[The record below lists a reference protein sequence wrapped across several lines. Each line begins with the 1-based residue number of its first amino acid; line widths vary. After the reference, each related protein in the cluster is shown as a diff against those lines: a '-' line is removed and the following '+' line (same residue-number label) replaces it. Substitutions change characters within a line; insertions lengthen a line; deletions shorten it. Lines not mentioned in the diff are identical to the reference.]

1 MRDAIAQPPHRRS
14 IGWLGTTALAMGGS
28 NQSLFLI
35 GALFVGQGA
44 IHGQGSAAVP
54 LLIIGVL
61 LGWAALPGWTELVLL
76 SPNRVGGIAAACT
89 QAFAPYSSLL
99 SALVGTCYWWGWIP
113 TCGLTALLSAAAL
126 HVWLVPAIPTT
137 WLAIGIIGVF
147 LTVNLCGVE
156 WAARLAI
163 PVAAI
168 SVLLSFLAAFVPIVT
183 GHVDWHQATT
193 FHLTVPFAGWF
204 GGFTSLMAGLYLI
217 GFAAPAFEGAAC
229 YVGETIDPKRN
240 VPRAMFA
247 SAAMAGMFFI
257 VIPVIL
263 LGVLGPA
270 ALGRDLALELGPAF
284 APVFGSAAKA
294 MAIGFM
300 VFNMFHGTLQ
310 PLAGASRT
318 LSQLADDRVFPRFLS
333 RRSKA
338 DVPWT
343 AAVVTA
349 AAATGFLLIGDPIWL
364 IAAANFTYLIAICL
378 PSVAVWLLR
387 RDDPGR
393 ERLYRA
399 PRGTIALGL
408 FAAGCWT
415 IACIFGF
422 EQFGLATV
430 ILGLL
435 FAYSGAALYAW
446 RKLEDRKRAGLGPRS
461 SSLHL
466 RLTLAMVAVLLFD
479 GAGYYLAIRNIPA
492 GEPAMITALQDIFV
506 VVALLTIG
514 VGLVL
519 PGLIAHAATRDLSNT
534 NERLKRGTEALQL
547 EITERT
553 LVEQRL
559 LHVASHDELTGLAN
573 RALFMDRFE
582 QMIARVQRRH
592 DHTAAVIFLDLDRF
606 KQVND
611 SLGHFVGD
619 ELLVSVATRLK
630 KSLRTG
636 DTLARLGGDEFIF
649 LLEDLDDPL
658 DASAFAE
665 RILSTLA
672 APFTI
677 MNREI
682 FASAS
687 IGIAITR
694 TGFDSPEDVLRDA
707 DIAMYEAKDLGKQRY
722 VVFTPEL
729 LDRAAG
735 LLQLETDL
743 KGALDRHEFV
753 VYYQPIVSLAS
764 SELLGFEA
772 LVRWQHPTR
781 GLLAPDVFIH
791 TAEESGAI
799 VQLGAQVLREAARQA
814 CIWRDHFPAR
824 RLKMSV
830 NVSARQFSDARLLE
844 LIKSTLDEF
853 GLSAEL
859 LQIEITESAIM
870 ANAETAAAAL
880 GALRALGIEVQLD
893 DFGTG
898 YSSLGY
904 LQRLPVDV
912 LKIDRSFVSL
922 AGNTIGNP
930 QIVRTI
936 TSLAESLSMKTTAEG
951 IETLEQ
957 LIELRSL
964 NCTNGQGCYFSP
976 AVSAAEASILIA
988 GWAQAE
994 SREKTRRIPSVVGVT
1009 PSAGDGR
1016 SVSAVRARHS
1026 P

>member
-1 MRDAIAQPPHRRS
+1 LIAGARDAIAQPPHRRS
-14 IGWLGTTALAMGGS
+14 LGWLGTTALAMGGS

-61 LGWAALPGWTELVLL
+61 LAWAALPGWTELVLL

-89 QAFAPYSSLL
+89 EAFAPYSSLL
-99 SALVGTCYWWGWIP
+99 SALVGCCYWWGWVP

-126 HVWLVPAIPTT
+126 HAWLVPAIPTT
-137 WLAIGIIGVF
+137 ALAIGIICVF
-147 LTVNLCGVE
+147 LTVNLCGVD
-156 WAARLAI
+156 WAARLAV
-163 PVAAI
+163 PVAGV
-168 SVLLSFLAAFVPIVT
+168 SVLLTFLAAFVPIIT

-193 FHLTVPFAGWF
+193 FHLSLPFGGWF

-217 GFAAPAFEGAAC
+217 GFAAPAFEAAAC
-229 YVGETIDPKRN
+229 HVGETVDPKRN

-247 SAAMAGMFFI
+247 SAALAGMFFI
-257 VIPVIL
+257 VLPVVL

-284 APVFGSAAKA
+284 APLFGSAAKA

-318 LSQLADDRVFPRFLS
+318 LSQLADDGVFPRFLS
-333 RRSKA
+333 RRSKV

-343 AAVVTA
+343 ATVVTA
-349 AAATGFLLIGDPIWL
+349 ATAVGFLLIGDPIWL
-364 IAAANFTYLIAICL
+364 IAAANFTYLIAVCL

-387 RDDPGR
+387 RDDPHR

-399 PRGTIALGL
+399 PRGTIGLGL

-422 EQFGLATV
+422 EQFGLGTV
-430 ILGLL
+430 ILGLV

-446 RKLEDRKRAGLGPRS
+446 RKLEDRKRAATGSTSG
-461 SSLHL
+461 SLHL
-466 RLTLAMVAVLLFD
+466 RLTLAMVTALLFD
-479 GAGYYLAIRNIPA
+479 GAGYYLAIRSIPA
-492 GEPAMITALQDIFV
+492 GESAMITALQDIFV

-519 PGLIAHAATRDLSNT
+519 PGMIAHVATRDLSNT

-573 RALFMDRFE
+573 RALFMDRFN

-592 DHTAAVIFLDLDRF
+592 DHVAAVVFLDLDRF
-606 KQVND
+606 KLVND
-611 SLGHFVGD
+611 SLGHLVGD
-619 ELLVSVATRLK
+619 ELLISVAARLT

-665 RILSTLA
+665 RILAALA
-672 APFTI
+672 PPFEI

-687 IGIAITR
+687 IGIAVTR
-694 TGFDSPEDVLRDA
+694 TGFDSAEDVLRDA
-707 DIAMYEAKDLGKQRY
+707 DIAMYEAKSLGKQRC

-729 LDRAAG
+729 LERAVG

-743 KGALDRHEFV
+743 KGALERAEFV
-753 VYYQPIVSLAS
+753 VYYQPIVSLANNA
-764 SELLGFEA
+764 LLGFEA
-772 LVRWQHPTR
+772 LVRWRHPTR
-781 GLLAPDVFIH
+781 GLLTPDVFIGA
-791 TAEESGAI
+791 AEESGAI
-799 VQLGAQVLREAARQA
+799 VQLGAQVLREAVHQA
-814 CIWRDHFPAR
+814 CIWRDEFSTRH
-824 RLKMSV
+824 LKMSV

-844 LIKSTLDEF
+844 LITSTLDEF

-859 LQIEITESAIM
+859 LQVEITESAIM
-870 ANAETAAAAL
+870 ANAETAAATLA
-880 GALRALGIEVQLD
+880 ALRAMGIEVKLD

-904 LQRLPVDV
+904 LQQLPVDV
-912 LKIDRSFVSL
+912 LKIDRSFISM
-922 AGNTIGNP
+922 AGKTVGNP
-930 QIVRTI
+930 QIVRTV
-936 TSLAESLSMKTTAEG
+936 TSLAQSLSMKTTAEG
-951 IETLEQ
+951 IETIEQ
-957 LIELRSL
+957 LVELRSL
-964 NCTNGQGCYFSP
+964 GCTNGQGFYFSP
-976 AVSAAEASILIA
+976 AVSAADAGRLIA
-988 GWAQAE
+988 GWAPLT
-994 SREKTRRIPSVVGVT
+994 SREKRLRLATVSGIMPNADDRE
-1009 PSAGDGR
+1009 
-1016 SVSAVRARHS
+1016 SVSAR
-1026 P
+1026 

>member
-1 MRDAIAQPPHRRS
+1 LLALTAVPAAIAQPPHRRS
-14 IGWLGTTALAMGGS
+14 LGWLGTTALALGGS

-35 GALFVGQGA
+35 GALFAGQGA
-44 IHGQGSAAVP
+44 ISGQGSAAVP

-61 LGWAALPGWTELVLL
+61 LAWAALPGWTELVLL

-89 QAFAPYSSLL
+89 EAFAPYSSLL
-99 SALVGTCYWWGWIP
+99 SALVGCCYWWGWVP

-126 HVWLVPAIPTT
+126 HAWLVPAIPTT
-137 WLAIGIIGVF
+137 WLALGIICVF
-147 LTVNLCGVE
+147 LAVNLCGVE

-163 PVAAI
+163 PIAGA
-168 SVLLSFLAAFVPIVT
+168 SVLLSFLAAFVPIAT

-193 FHLTVPFAGWF
+193 FRLTVPFGGWF

-217 GFAAPAFEGAAC
+217 GFAAPAFEAAAC
-229 YVGETIDPKRN
+229 HVGETIDPKRN

-247 SAAMAGMFFI
+247 SAALAGMYFI
-257 VIPVIL
+257 VLPIVL

-270 ALGRDLALELGPAF
+270 ALGRDLAQELGPTF
-284 APVFGSAAKA
+284 APLFGSAAKA
-294 MAIGFM
+294 MAIGFV

-318 LSQLADDRVFPRFLS
+318 LSQLADDGVFPRFLS
-333 RRSKA
+333 RRSKL

-343 AAVVTA
+343 ATVVTA

-393 ERLYRA
+393 ERPYRA

-446 RKLEDRKRAGLGPRS
+446 RKLEDRKRAGPGSTLY
-461 SSLHL
+461 SLHL
-466 RLTLAMVAVLLFD
+466 RLTLAMVGVLLFD
-479 GAGYYLAIRNIPA
+479 GAGYYLAIRSIPA

-519 PGLIAHAATRDLSNT
+519 PGLIAHAATRDLKST
-534 NERLKRGTEALQL
+534 NERLERGTEELRL
-547 EITERT
+547 EIAERT
-553 LVEQRL
+553 LAEQRL

-573 RALFMDRFE
+573 RALFMDRFK

-592 DHTAAVIFLDLDRF
+592 DHVAAVIFLDLDRF
-606 KQVND
+606 KHVND
-611 SLGHFVGD
+611 SLGHLVGD
-619 ELLVSVATRLK
+619 ELLVSVAARLQK
-630 KSLRTG
+630 CQRTG

-649 LLEDLDDPL
+649 LLEGLNSSL
-658 DASAFAE
+658 DASSFAE
-665 RILSTLA
+665 RILTALA
-672 APFTI
+672 QPFQI

-682 FASAS
+682 FVSAS

-694 TGFDSPEDVLRDA
+694 TGFDLPEDVLRDA
-707 DIAMYEAKDLGKQRY
+707 DIAMYQAKYLGKGQY

-729 LDRAAG
+729 LEHAVG

-743 KGALDRHEFV
+743 KGALDRREFV
-753 VYYQPIVSLAS
+753 VYYQPIVSLANNA
-764 SELLGFEA
+764 LLGFEA

-781 GLLAPDVFIH
+781 GLLAPDVFIYA
-791 TAEESGAI
+791 AEESGAI
-799 VQLGAQVLREAARQA
+799 LRLGVQVLREATRQA
-814 CIWRDHFPAR
+814 CIWRDTFGAR
-824 RLKMSV
+824 GRLKMSV

-853 GLSAEL
+853 GSSAEL

-870 ANAETAAAAL
+870 ANAETAATTL
-880 GALRALGIEVQLD
+880 SELRAMGIEVQLD

-912 LKIDRSFVSL
+912 LKIDRSFVSMSGS
-922 AGNTIGNP
+922 AVGNP

-936 TSLAESLSMKTTAEG
+936 TSLAESLSMSTTAEG

-957 LIELRSL
+957 LTELRSL
-964 NCTNGQGCYFSP
+964 NCTNGQGYYFSP
-976 AVSAAEASILIA
+976 PVNAADAGALIA
-988 GWAQAE
+988 GWTQADLV
-994 SREKTRRIPSVVGVT
+994 P
-1009 PSAGDGR
+1009 AL
-1016 SVSAVRARHS
+1016 AV
-1026 P
+1026 